1 MATQPAPDSRAS
13 RTGNLDAA
21 VFGLIVADII
31 AAPFALRSPPAPGGL
46 SLVDSITLTTG
57 GNVCNTGIAMAKLG
71 MRVAASGMVGADI
84 LGSAVRERLELEG
97 VDTSTIFESTTAQT
111 SATVVAVEP
120 GGERAF
126 FHTPGVTPLLDK
138 DAFRKCVPL
147 FKWCS
152 FVQVGYFGLLPGLTS
167 DLPELFAE
175 LRSQAPRTRL
185 ALDTVNPP
193 GDPKL
198 LWPILPHLALF
209 APSRTEAAAITGQS
223 QPAKMVAAFRQHM
236 KSGLIGIKLDEEG
249 CYLDDGRAAVQVPA
263 ARIKVV
269 DTTGAGDTWFGAL
282 MTALIKGMPLEP
294 AGKFANRAAADC
306 CTALGASTGVRTFED
321 TLARM

>member
-1 MATQPAPDSRAS
+1 MPTQPTPDSRAS

-31 AAPFALRSPPAPGGL
+31 AAPFALRSPPLPGGL

-71 MRVAASGMVGADI
+71 MRVAAAGLVGADI

-97 VDTSTIFESTTAQT
+97 VDTSAVFESERAQT

-120 GGERAF
+120 GGERVF
-126 FHTPGVTPLLDK
+126 FHTPGLTPLLDK
-138 DAFRKCVPL
+138 EAFRKCVPL
-147 FKWCS
+147 FQWCS
-152 FVQVGYFGLLPGLTS
+152 FVQVGYFGLLPGLTA
-167 DLPELFAE
+167 DLPELFGE
-175 LRSQAPRTRL
+175 LKGLCPRTRL

-193 GDPKL
+193 GDPAL

-209 APSRTEAAAITGQS
+209 APSRTEAKAITGETEPS
-223 QPAKMVAAFRQHM
+223 KMVAAFREHM
-236 KSGLIGIKLDEEG
+236 PAGLIGIKLDEEG
-249 CYLDDGRAAVQVPA
+249 CYLDDGRTAVRVPA
-263 ARIKVV
+263 AKIKVV

-282 MTALIKGMPLEP
+282 MTALIKGMPLGP

-306 CTALGASTGVRTFED
+306 CTALGASAGVRNFED

>member
-1 MATQPAPDSRAS
+1 
-13 RTGNLDAA
+13 
-21 VFGLIVADII
+21 
-31 AAPFALRSPPAPGGL
+31 
-46 SLVDSITLTTG
+46 
-57 GNVCNTGIAMAKLG
+57 MAKLG
-71 MRVAASGMVGADI
+71 MRVAASGMVGNDI
-84 LGSAVRERLELEG
+84 LGSAVREKLELEG
-97 VDTSTIFESTTAQT
+97 VDTSTIFESETAQT
-111 SATVVAVEP
+111 AATVVAVEP
-120 GGERAF
+120 GGERVF
-126 FHTPGVTPLLDK
+126 FHTPGATPLLDK
-138 DAFRKCVPL
+138 ETFRKCIPL
-147 FKWCS
+147 FQWCS
-152 FVQVGYFGLLPGLTS
+152 FVQVGYFGLLPGLTK

-175 LRSQAPRTRL
+175 LKSQATRTRL

-209 APSRTEAAAITGQS
+209 APSRTEAAAITGETA
-223 QPAKMVAAFRQHM
+223 PAKMVAAFRQHM
-236 KSGLIGIKLDEEG
+236 KTGLIGIKLDEEG
-249 CYLDDGRAAVQVPA
+249 CYLDDARTAVHVPA

-282 MTALIKGMPLEP
+282 MTALIKGMPLQP

>member
-21 VFGLIVADII
+21 IFGLIVADII
-31 AAPFALRSPPAPGGL
+31 AAPFALREPPAPGGL

-71 MRVAASGMVGADI
+71 MRVAAAGMVGADV
-84 LGSAVRERLELEG
+84 LGSAVRERLEREG
-97 VDTSTIFESTTAQT
+97 VDTSAVFESKEAQT
-111 SATVVAVEP
+111 SATVVAVES
-120 GGERAF
+120 GGERVF

-138 DAFRKCVPL
+138 EAFRKCVPL
-147 FKWCS
+147 FQWCS
-152 FVQVGYFGLLPGLTS
+152 FVQVGYFGLLPGLTK
-167 DLPELFAE
+167 DLPEVFAE
-175 LRSQAPRTRL
+175 VKKVAPRTRL

-193 GDPKL
+193 GDGSL
-198 LWPILPHLALF
+198 LWPILPHLSLF
-209 APSRTEAAAITGQS
+209 APSRTEAAALTGETD
-223 QPAKMVAAFRQHM
+223 PAKMVAVFRRHM
-236 KSGLIGIKLDEEG
+236 QGGVIGIKLDEEG
-249 CYLDDGRAAVQVPA
+249 CYLDDGRSAVRVPA
-263 ARIKVV
+263 AKIKVV

-306 CTALGASTGVRTFED
+306 CTALGASAGVRNFEE